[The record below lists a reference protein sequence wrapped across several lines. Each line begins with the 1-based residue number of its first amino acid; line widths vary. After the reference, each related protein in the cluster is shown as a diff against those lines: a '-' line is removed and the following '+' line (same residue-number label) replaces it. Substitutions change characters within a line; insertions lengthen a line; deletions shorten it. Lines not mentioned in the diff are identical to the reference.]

1 MLTSWIFRALIAG
14 SGFFADSYDLFITDG
29 VTNILKNL
37 GPTQKVTYSFSVSP
51 NCASSA
57 ASVFTSYNVSNPSL
71 QTLSGTAG
79 YANFVCYSKDNLC
92 LQNVWDNTACS
103 LIPNP
108 IFNPQVVPRYQV
120 QTVAL
125 KNAVNNAALIGSIFG
140 QLFFGFAGDLLGRKW
155 NFVITSTLIIL
166 GALGSAT
173 ASAGQTVPA
182 TLTQWGLWS
191 NNGFGPD
198 SSMTDVYIQLCIWRG
213 ILGFGVG
220 GEYPLASTITSEA
233 ATFEARGR
241 AVLSIF
247 SMQGLGKLTAALVNY
262 GTISTLQ
269 YYGGPWV
276 ADGTWR
282 FALAFGCVLNILT
295 LYYRYSLSESKLYNE
310 VKKKELGVDGE
321 TILVKDDANHLKL
334 AVLSPWTTLA
344 LLKENAFLLI
354 GTASTWFL
362 IDVTFYGQSLMN
374 TSVVNNA
381 IANTT
386 GMNSIDKLR
395 FSLLSTVY
403 IMLIALPGYWF
414 AISLID
420 KMGRYWM
427 THFGFIMSAVCFSV
441 LAGAYNSDLL
451 LSAGGAGFVVVYGLT
466 YFFANFGPN
475 STTFLMPVEAF
486 PTRIRTTAHGISA
499 AMGKLGATA
508 GSYGLLSL
516 WYSYCKSAPTSGDC
530 STVSTTSS
538 SLAQSE
544 LANGAIAV
552 MAVCAGVSL
561 AGNVMTL
568 LFVKENGMKTLEE
581 VDAGSKVLALETL
594 EPVEALSIDTVTK

>member
-1 MLTSWIFRALIAG
+1 MANYIMFTSWVFRTLIAG
-14 SGFFADSYDLFITDG
+14 SGFFADSYDLFVTDG

-37 GPTQKVTYSFSVSP
+37 GPTQKVTYSFSVNP
-51 NCASSA
+51 NCSSA
-57 ASVFTSYNVSNPSL
+57 ASSVFTSYNVSNPSL

-79 YANFVCYSKDNLC
+79 YANFVCYSKDNRC
-92 LQNVWDNTACS
+92 LQNIWDNSACA

-108 IFNPQVVPRYQV
+108 AFDPQVLPRYQI
-120 QTVAL
+120 QTTQL

-140 QLFFGFAGDLLGRKW
+140 QLFFGFMGDLLGRKW
-155 NFVITSTLIIL
+155 NFMITTTLIIL

-182 TLTQWGLWS
+182 TFTQWGLWS
-191 NNGFGPD
+191 NNGFAPD

-233 ATFEARGR
+233 ATFESRGR

-247 SMQGLGKLTAALVNY
+247 SMQGVGKLTAALVNY
-262 GTISTLQ
+262 GTVSTLQ

-282 FALAFGCVLNILT
+282 FALAFGCVLNLLT
-295 LYYRYSLSESKLYNE
+295 IYYRLTMVESNIYNE
-310 VKKKELGVDGE
+310 VKKKEISEEEPLDKV
-321 TILVKDDANHLKL
+321 V
-334 AVLSPWTTLA
+334 VLSPWKTLSLLRENA
-344 LLKENAFLLI
+344 LLLF

-374 TSVVNNA
+374 TSFVNNA

-414 AISLID
+414 AIAFIN

-427 THFGFIMSAVCFSV
+427 THFGFLMSAICFSV
-441 LAGAYNSDLL
+441 LAGAYNTDLR
-451 LSAGGAGFVVVYGLT
+451 LSAGGAGFVIVYGLT

-508 GSYGLLSL
+508 GSYGLLSM

-538 SLAQSE
+538 SIAQSE

-552 MAVCAGVSL
+552 MAVCAGISL
-561 AGNVMTL
+561 VGNVMTA
-568 LFVKENGMKTLEE
+568 LFVKETGNKTLEE
-581 VDAGSKVLALETL
+581 VDAGS
-594 EPVEALSIDTVTK
+594 DVTP